1 MKNSKEMH
9 ALIKKQGTNQLDDLT
24 LGLVNAMKYSNSD
37 ILYPDFGEVKPGEG
51 VEAEWFYDVYRG
63 TNNFSELTAIH
74 QYISQEALFD
84 DIGELMMG
92 IALVEMKHMDKLGD
106 FILSLKGDVT
116 QPYDTKYVSYGKTA
130 HEAVQLGINSET
142 STIAEYNKILNKV
155 RELPENKTTIVTIQ
169 LLSKLIADETHHI
182 SLFRQWLKEHP
193 ESKK

>member
-9 ALIKKQGTNQLDDLT
+9 ALIKKRGTNQLDDLT
-24 LGLVNAMKYSNSD
+24 LGLVNAMKYSDSD
-37 ILYPDFGEVKPGEG
+37 ILYPDFGDVKPGEG
-51 VEAEWFYDVYRG
+51 VEPSWFYEVYRG

-106 FILSLKGDVT
+106 FILALKGEVT
-116 QPYDTKYVSYGKTA
+116 QEYDTQYVSYGKSA
-130 HEAVQLGINSET
+130 REAVQLGIDSET
-142 STIAEYNKILNKV
+142 NTIAEYNKILEKV
-155 RELPENKTTIVTIQ
+155 KALPQNKTTVTSFQ
-169 LLSKLIADETHHI
+169 LLSKLIADETHHL
-182 SLFRQWLKEHP
+182 SLFRDWLKKHP

>member
-63 TNNFSELTAIH
+63 TNNFSELTAVH

-106 FILSLKGDVT
+106 FILALKGEVT
-116 QPYDTKYVSYGKTA
+116 QPYDTQCVSYGKTA
-130 HEAVQLGINSET
+130 HEAVQLGIDSET

-155 RELPENKTTIVTIQ
+155 RELPENKTTVVTIQ